1 MTSPAFVKAWPC
13 CFGDVVSK
21 CTLRATVRLRPNAW
35 PTRRPMS
42 WSRIDVCPMGGRICL
57 INVPE
62 HLESIT
68 SVWESTHDM
77 PMRERVGARLSAELA
92 ELWS

>member
-1 MTSPAFVKAWPC
+1 MTSLAFVKAWPC
-13 CFGDVVSK
+13 C
-21 CTLRATVRLRPNAW
+21 
-35 PTRRPMS
+35 
-42 WSRIDVCPMGGRICL
+42 RICL

-68 SVWESTHDM
+68 SDWESTHDM
-77 PMRERVGARLSAELA
+77 PMRERVGPRLSVELA